1 MAEQVPISK
10 LNDWLRKSLS
20 SELSQAERERD
31 KATSEIS
38 RALESLTQI
47 CSQLSEKAT
56 RDMEEK
62 RENRA
67 QYRAAKAVVRLT
79 ALISDM
85 CKSIV
90 ITQSND
96 NASLRNIQ
104 RQTSKVASNAAVARQ
119 EWLRQIR
126 PYYIIDMMT
135 LGGQIDKVRRLG
147 EALHTY
153 LVGRGTLLRSL
164 EELNEKINSL
174 SKLQLSK
181 ESASSQRLSLEQ
193 KIEETEQEE
202 QRLRMSAQ
210 EIRDNPRMKEYI
222 HVDSELRALRS
233 ELIGTGFSRL
243 GRPLR
248 KLISI
253 SERGDYPLPP
263 DVREKARE
271 YAKKPFTTFL
281 KEDDGYPH
289 LKAVLRAL
297 SNAVSSGKLAL
308 KQREAKKV
316 VERTQQVVDGEF
328 LIQLQSKSKNLKQ
341 SYDELVAD
349 PHAATLVQQ
358 LRDLRQKNRINHASQ
373 QELKNDL
380 QRAARSE
387 AKLEEQI
394 ALQLKS
400 IEDFVKELAG
410 TAPKLELS

>member
-20 SELSQAERERD
+20 SELAQAERERD
-31 KATSEIS
+31 KVTSEIS
-38 RALESLTQI
+38 RALESITQT

-67 QYRAAKAVVRLT
+67 EYRAAKAVVRLT

-85 CKSIV
+85 CKLIV
-90 ITQSND
+90 ITESND
-96 NASLRNIQ
+96 NASLRTLQ
-104 RQTSKVASNAAVARQ
+104 RQTSKVASDAAVARQ
-119 EWLRQIR
+119 DWLRQIR

-164 EELNEKINSL
+164 EELNEKLNSL

-181 ESASSQRLSLEQ
+181 ESASSQRISLEQ
-193 KIEETEQEE
+193 RITETEQEE
-202 QRLRMSAQ
+202 QRLRAGAQ
-210 EIRDNPRMKEYI
+210 EIRENPRMKEYI

-233 ELIGTGFSRL
+233 ELLRTGFSRL

-253 SERGDYPLPP
+253 SERGDYPVPL
-263 DVREKARE
+263 DVREQAKE

-281 KEDDGYPH
+281 KEEDGYPH

-297 SNAVSSGKLAL
+297 SNAVSSGKLHL
-308 KQREAKKV
+308 NNEKPRKLW
-316 VERTQQVVDGEF
+316 RGLSRWLT
-328 LIQLQSKSKNLKQ
+328 
-341 SYDELVAD
+341 
-349 PHAATLVQQ
+349 
-358 LRDLRQKNRINHASQ
+358 AS
-373 QELKNDL
+373 
-380 QRAARSE
+380 S
-387 AKLEEQI
+387 
-394 ALQLKS
+394 
-400 IEDFVKELAG
+400 
-410 TAPKLELS
+410 

>member
-1 MAEQVPISK
+1 
-10 LNDWLRKSLS
+10 
-20 SELSQAERERD
+20 
-31 KATSEIS
+31 
-38 RALESLTQI
+38 
-47 CSQLSEKAT
+47 
-56 RDMEEK
+56 MEEK

-67 QYRAAKAVVRLT
+67 EYRAAKAVVRLT

-85 CKSIV
+85 CKSVV
-90 ITQSND
+90 ITSSND
-96 NASLRNIQ
+96 SASLRTLQ
-104 RQTSKVASNAAVARQ
+104 RQTSKVAADAAVARQ

-164 EELNEKINSL
+164 EELNEKLNSL

-181 ESASSQRLSLEQ
+181 ESMSSQRLSLEQ
-193 KIEETEQEE
+193 RIKETEQGE
-202 QRLRMSAQ
+202 QKLRMDAQ
-210 EIRDNPRMKEYI
+210 EIRENPRMKEYI
-222 HVDSELRALRS
+222 HVDSELRTLRS
-233 ELIGTGFSRL
+233 ELLRTGFSRL

-253 SERGDYPLPP
+253 SERGDYPVAV
-263 DVREKARE
+263 DVREQAKE

-281 KEDDGYPH
+281 KEEDGYPH

-328 LIQLQSKSKNLKQ
+328 LMQLQSKAKTLKR

-349 PHAATLVQQ
+349 PQAATLVKQ
-358 LRDLRQKNRINHASQ
+358 LRDLRQKSRMNHASL
-373 QELKNDL
+373 QELKSDL
-380 QRAARSE
+380 QRASESE

-400 IEDFVKELAG
+400 IEDFVEELAG
-410 TAPKLELS
+410 TAPRLELG